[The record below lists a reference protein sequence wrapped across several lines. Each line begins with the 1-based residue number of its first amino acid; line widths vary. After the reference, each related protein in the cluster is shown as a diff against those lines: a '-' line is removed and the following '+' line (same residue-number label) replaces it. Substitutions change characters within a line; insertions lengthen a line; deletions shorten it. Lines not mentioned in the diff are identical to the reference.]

1 MSFRCPKI
9 DVSFFIACLVM
20 VKQLRG
26 LARAF
31 QNGEIAKGAFMEKSN
46 VVLAQLT
53 DTVVATERFDVV
65 LPVMGYGQFCPFFWE
80 AECET
85 NLLQLKRAKRSLG
98 ALSPHSRLFNC
109 SRLVPHSALPS
120 GSTVLGFR
128 NG

>member
-1 MSFRCPKI
+1 
-9 DVSFFIACLVM
+9 M

-65 LPVMGYGQFCPFFWE
+65 LPVMGYV
-80 AECET
+80 A
-85 NLLQLKRAKRSLG
+85 S
-98 ALSPHSRLFNC
+98 S
-109 SRLVPHSALPS
+109 LPS
-120 GSTVLGFR
+120 FGGGSTG
-128 NG
+128 GTTISKG